1 MALRSFLKRNC
12 RSFYCILYGKRKD
25 TWKKTRYFWSALAG
39 TFCAWLMIK
48 FIFASFT
55 ISKRYE
61 NQILLFTIL
70 IVGLYKCY
78 LFNSIFNSLLLRY
91 IASGY
96 IFTDAMKCIT
106 IMMFISLMGKSG
118 RSYMRALSFAFVIS
132 GIRKYSLNSIFSN
145 FFYF

>member
-25 TWKKTRYFWSALAG
+25 TCKKTRYFWSALAG

-55 ISKRYE
+55 ISKLYE

-70 IVGLYKCY
+70 IVGLCKCY
-78 LFNSIFNSLLLRY
+78 LFNSILNY
-91 IASGY
+91 
-96 IFTDAMKCIT
+96 
-106 IMMFISLMGKSG
+106 FI
-118 RSYMRALSFAFVIS
+118 VIE
-132 GIRKYSLNSIFSN
+132 IYSQWIY
-145 FFYF
+145 FY